1 MSAPDARPTDPT
13 IDVTDEDR
21 ILSVDDFS
29 GEFRTADGGTVP
41 VLRHVS
47 FALQRHRM
55 TAVVGETGSGKT
67 LTSLAMLG
75 LSPRGFHRTSGSIDF
90 EGTDLAQ
97 QDERGFRAIRGA
109 QIAMVFQDSRSALNP
124 VLTIGTQ
131 LTDVC
136 RRHRG
141 MRKRE
146 ARVTATELLARVR
159 VPEPSRRMRQY
170 PHELSGGTVQR
181 IQLALALACRP
192 KLLLLDEPTTGL
204 DVTIQADILELILDL
219 TRSDG
224 MTACM
229 VTHDLGVVAE
239 TCDDVVVMRAGE
251 VRETGTCEQILTCPI
266 DDYTRELLAAS
277 RLEVAAP

>member
-1 MSAPDARPTDPT
+1 MSADATKTR
-13 IDVTDEDR
+13 DV
-21 ILSVDDFS
+21 ILTVDDFS
-29 GEFRTADGGTVP
+29 GEFRDADGGTIP

-47 FALQRHRM
+47 FALERHRM
-55 TAVVGETGSGKT
+55 TAIVGETGSGKT

-75 LSPRGFHRTSGSIDF
+75 LSPRGFHRTGGTIDF

-97 QDERGFRAIRGA
+97 LDERGFRAIRGA

-141 MRKRE
+141 QGRAE
-146 ARVTATELLARVR
+146 ARATATELLARVR
-159 VPEPSRRMRQY
+159 VPEPRRRMRQY
-170 PHELSGGTVQR
+170 AHELSGGTVQR
-181 IQLALALACRP
+181 IQLALALACHP
-192 KLLLLDEPTTGL
+192 QLLLLDEPTTGL
-204 DVTIQADILELILDL
+204 DVTIQADILELILEL
-219 TRSDG
+219 SRTEG

-229 VTHDLGVVAE
+229 ITHDLGVVAE
-239 TCDDVVVMRAGE
+239 TCDDVVVMRDGE
-251 VRETGTCEQILTCPI
+251 VRETGTCEQVMTRSS

-277 RLEVAAP
+277 RLEVPAP

>member
-1 MSAPDARPTDPT
+1 MSETSDD
-13 IDVTDEDR
+13 DR
-21 ILSVDDFS
+21 ILTVDDLS
-29 GEFRTADGGTVP
+29 GEFRSADGETTP

-47 FALQRHRM
+47 FALRRHRM
-55 TAVVGETGSGKT
+55 TAIVGETGSGKT

-75 LSPRGFHRTSGSIDF
+75 LSPRGFHRTGGTIDF

-97 QDERGFRAIRGA
+97 LDERGFRAVRGV

-131 LTDVC
+131 LSDVC

-141 MRKRE
+141 QRKAE
-146 ARVTATELLARVR
+146 ARATATELLGRVR
-159 VPEPSRRMRQY
+159 VPEPGRRMRQY

-204 DVTIQADILELILDL
+204 DVTIQADILELIVDL
-219 TRSDG
+219 TRTDG

-229 VTHDLGVVAE
+229 ITHDLGVVAE

-251 VRETGTCEQILTCPI
+251 VRETGTCEVIMTNSS
-266 DDYTRELLAAS
+266 DEYTRELLAAS
-277 RLEVAAP
+277 RMEVPVP